1 MLWQSPNS
9 GDSPDVLL
17 IGTGS
22 EVHIALDAGKL
33 LEEKGITSRVIS
45 LPSWRLFDSQTEDY
59 RNSVLPPKVGARVAI
74 EAGTTM
80 GWERYVGN
88 TGFTLGLSTFGASAP
103 IGVLYEKF
111 GLTPQRMAE
120 EAEKQVK
127 QNKG

>member
-1 MLWQSPNS
+1 
-9 GDSPDVLL
+9 
-17 IGTGS
+17 
-22 EVHIALDAGKL
+22 
-33 LEEKGITSRVIS
+33 
-45 LPSWRLFDSQTEDY
+45 
-59 RNSVLPPKVGARVAI
+59 
-74 EAGTTM
+74 M